1 MVSLIH
7 HSGRAESVMVS
18 CFRLPCHNSA
28 KQSSEAKAK
37 ALGLQIV
44 LTRKKAFKFLYHIL
58 IFYVVIS

>member
-7 HSGRAESVMVS
+7 HSGRVESVMGS
-18 CFRLPCHNSA
+18 CFWLPCHNSA

-44 LTRKKAFKFLYHIL
+44 LTRKKHSNFFIV
-58 IFYVVIS
+58 F